1 MEKKTS
7 ILIVD
12 DDTGMTET
20 LSDILGDIGY
30 DVAISGDG
38 YKAIEMIKEK
48 KYDFSLMDI
57 KMPGIN
63 GVETFKEIH
72 RISPET
78 KVIMMTAYSVE
89 ELVKEAL
96 EGGAFNI
103 IYKPLDIERIVD
115 IVEKAKKGTLVL
127 VVDDDYGTCESL
139 KDILE
144 KKNYKIGVAYSGEQ
158 AIHIAEKNEID
169 IALID
174 VKLPVLNG
182 LETYLRIKKNNPDI
196 TAIMITGYRQTTKEL
211 IKEAMG
217 KSAYTCLYKPL
228 DMDKL
233 VTVLNDITR
242 GKERGNLKKTEMR
255 GE

>member
-1 MEKKTS
+1 MNKKTS

-20 LSDILGDIGY
+20 LSDILIDLGY
-30 DVAISGDG
+30 DVAVSDDG
-38 YKAIEMIKEK
+38 YKAIKMIKEK
-48 KYDFSLMDI
+48 KFDFTLMDI

-89 ELVKEAL
+89 ELVNEAL
-96 EGGAFNI
+96 QDGAFDI
-103 IYKPLDIERIVD
+103 LYKPLDI
-115 IVEKAKKGTLVL
+115 KKILTIIKKTKNGSLIL
-127 VVDDDYGTCESL
+127 IVDDDHNTCETL

-144 KKNYKIGVAYSGEQ
+144 KRNYKIAVAYNGEE
-158 AIHIAEKNEID
+158 AVYLAEKNEID

-174 VKLPVLNG
+174 MKLPLLNG
-182 LETYLRIKKNNPDI
+182 LETYLRIKKANPKI
-196 TAIMITGYRQTTKEL
+196 TAIMTTGFKSTTREL
-211 IKEAMG
+211 VNEAVQN
-217 KSAYTCLYKPL
+217 SAYTCLYKPL

-233 VTVLNDITR
+233 LTMLNDIVKS
-242 GKERGNLKKTEMR
+242 KEKGNLKKPEMK
-255 GE
+255 E